1 MLDWGGVGGNNR
13 ELEEAKLQEVFMVS
27 SIVLQL
33 ILRRHNMVY
42 LGTYKNVKERLNA
55 IVEILPNAN

>member
-1 MLDWGGVGGNNR
+1 MLDWGGVGGNNP
-13 ELEEAKLQEVFMVS
+13 ELEEAKLQELFMVS

-33 ILRRHNMVY
+33 ILRRHNMVC